1 MLCSLTSAHSS
12 RTSQTDLQIK
22 FHGVD
27 PLSLLRSLQKE
38 DRWPDF
44 TPPADELFRR
54 FRGRLLHRRSHLLRF
69 LMVLALLG
77 FQASSV
83 RAKEH
88 IFGPFSFDDANP
100 DVIQLDGD
108 IDAGSALNF
117 RRVLQ
122 AAPDAKI
129 ITLNSTGGSVH
140 MGLLIADDIHR
151 AKLATYVPMDSGCYS
166 ACAYLFLAGLER
178 KADGKLGVHQI
189 SADEPDLV
197 DAQFAISDI
206 IDVLNR
212 FDTPMEVMSIM
223 FKTPPDEMHV
233 FTTDEIE
240 EYRLN
245 RSASSEAE
253 TEDENSSLPE
263 TATDQVNPV
272 SLPPA
277 YTPPISDSPATAMA
291 SPTLPSLEEFTS
303 QPNRIAIYVGLDFF
317 GADIASRHED
327 DATACALSC
336 LGLEGECKAFTF
348 NVNPKI
354 TRGPNCFLKADT
366 GRADGNSV
374 ALSGRLLTAAETDPK
389 SIYLAT
395 IDPETALFDDI
406 DLPGGDLYVTP
417 KRTAQTQQQCRLACI
432 DDDRCAAFTY
442 VPTGRQCWLKGRISA
457 PSIQKG
463 LTSGIKTFNTFKPER
478 ILSLQ

>member
-1 MLCSLTSAHSS
+1 MRDVIL
-12 RTSQTDLQIK
+12 
-22 FHGVD
+22 
-27 PLSLLRSLQKE
+27 
-38 DRWPDF
+38 
-44 TPPADELFRR
+44 
-54 FRGRLLHRRSHLLRF
+54 LLRF
-69 LMVLALLG
+69 LIVLVLLDV
-77 FQASSV
+77 QASSV
-83 RAKEH
+83 QAKEH

-100 DVIQLDGD
+100 NIIQLDGD
-108 IDAGSALNF
+108 IDSGSALNF

-122 AAPDAKI
+122 VAPDAKI
-129 ITLNSTGGSVH
+129 VTLNSPGGSVH
-140 MGLLIADDIHR
+140 MALLIADDIHR
-151 AKLATYVPMDSGCYS
+151 TKLSTYIPAQSGCYS

-178 KADGKLGVHQI
+178 KADGRLGGHQI

-233 FTTDEIE
+233 FTAEEIE

-245 RSASSEAE
+245 RVASGE
-253 TEDENSSLPE
+253 TAAEDETSSLPE
-263 TATDQVNPV
+263 NSTGRGNPAA
-272 SLPPA
+272 LPPA
-277 YTPPISDSPATAMA
+277 YAPPDSDNPAIAKA
-291 SPTLPSLEEFTS
+291 SPTLPSLEELTS

-327 DATACALSC
+327 DATACALEC
-336 LGLEGECKAFTF
+336 LRLEGGCKAFTF
-348 NVNPKI
+348 NINPQI

-389 SIYLAT
+389 SVYLAT

-406 DLPGGDLYVTP
+406 DLPGGDLYAVP

-442 VPTGRQCWLKGRISA
+442 VSKGRQCWLKGRIGS
-457 PSIQKG
+457 PSVHKG
-463 LTSGIKTFNTFKPER
+463 LTSGIKTFDTFKPER
-478 ILSLQ
+478 ILSLE